1 MSKIDVLLKNYEK
14 TISIPWRDLAAAQR
28 VIFAVYQ
35 ESDERRLKAKITEFE
50 LATRNLNHGWVEFNL
65 TDTFSEWMH
74 SQRYAKSYYK
84 NPKLLHEL
92 KKNVLTTHL
101 TSWDETAG
109 KLDMIYRSICNA

>member
-84 NPKLLHEL
+84 NPKLLSNIIHKYSDYIEE
-92 KKNVLTTHL
+92 KFRRFIDSRK
-101 TSWDETAG
+101 
-109 KLDMIYRSICNA
+109 YY